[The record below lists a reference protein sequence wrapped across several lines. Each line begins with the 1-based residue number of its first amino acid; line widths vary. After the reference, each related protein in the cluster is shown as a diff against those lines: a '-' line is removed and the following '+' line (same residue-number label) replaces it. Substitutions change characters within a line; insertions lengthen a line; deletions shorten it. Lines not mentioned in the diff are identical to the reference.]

1 MSGKQIDYLVS
12 RFPVT
17 SETFIVRELDA
28 LSADGRQ
35 LGLRSLFPSPDPQVH
50 DIARPWV
57 DKLVRP
63 GVGAS
68 IAGLLWAL
76 IRHPV
81 ITSSIFFDVTRGYAA
96 RPNLLIRALA
106 TIPIATAHA
115 RDLHSAG
122 ISRHVHAHY
131 ATYPALAAWICSRL
145 VGVTYSITIHAHDLY
160 VDQSMLGRKL
170 DGAEFIVT
178 VSDYNRRL
186 LERYTETPVHVIHA
200 GINTSA
206 YPFNPRRIPDHG
218 PINALC
224 VASLQ
229 EYKGHEVLLRAL
241 ALGGSVVERIE
252 LDLIGDGPLRNELQD
267 LATELGLSSRV
278 RFHGGQSETVVRQAL
293 AEADLF
299 VLPSVVAADGQ
310 MEGLPV
316 ALMEALASGIPTVST
331 RLSGIPELLIPE
343 QTGFLAV
350 PGDAQSLHDT
360 LEQLL
365 ASGPALDEYERAG
378 RHLVEREFDINAT
391 TAALRALLA
400 TI

>member
-1 MSGKQIDYLVS
+1 M
-12 RFPVT
+12 
-17 SETFIVRELDA
+17 
-28 LSADGRQ
+28 
-35 LGLRSLFPSPDPQVH
+35 
-50 DIARPWV
+50 
-57 DKLVRP
+57 
-63 GVGAS
+63 
-68 IAGLLWAL
+68 
-76 IRHPV
+76 
-81 ITSSIFFDVTRGYAA
+81 
-96 RPNLLIRALA
+96 
-106 TIPIATAHA
+106 
-115 RDLHSAG
+115 
-122 ISRHVHAHY
+122 
-131 ATYPALAAWICSRL
+131 
-145 VGVTYSITIHAHDLY
+145 
-160 VDQSMLGRKL
+160 
-170 DGAEFIVT
+170 
-178 VSDYNRRL
+178 
-186 LERYTETPVHVIHA
+186 
-200 GINTSA
+200 
-206 YPFNPRRIPDHG
+206 
-218 PINALC
+218 
-224 VASLQ
+224 
-229 EYKGHEVLLRAL
+229 LLRAL

-293 AEADLF
+293 AEADIF
-299 VLPSVVAADGQ
+299 VLPSVVAAGGQ

>member
-115 RDLHSAG
+115 RDLHSPG
-122 ISRHVHAHY
+122 TSRHIHAHY

-145 VGVTYSITIHAHDLY
+145 VGITYSTTIHAHDLY